1 MNKTSVAILALL
13 HAVAFAS
20 GLARDALA
28 KEVEVR
34 TLNRAPGGALFFVF
48 APEVVRIEPGD
59 SINFVAADK
68 GHDVYS
74 VPGMIPEGAQPFEGG
89 MNQDVKVLFTVPG
102 VYVLA
107 CRPHTPMGMVAVV
120 VVGEPVNLDKID
132 PGKLAGKAK
141 GKLESLLASL
151 K

>member
-1 MNKTSVAILALL
+1 MNKTGVALLALL

-20 GLARDALA
+20 GLAPDAHA
-28 KEVEVR
+28 KEIEVR
-34 TLNRAPGGALFFVF
+34 TLNRAPGGAFFVF

-89 MNQDVKVLFTVPG
+89 ANRDVKVLFTVPG
-102 VYVLA
+102 VYVVA
-107 CRPHTPMGMVAVV
+107 CRPHLPMGMVALV
-120 VVGEPVNLDKID
+120 VVGDPVNLDKID
-132 PGKLAGKAK
+132 PGRLAGKAK